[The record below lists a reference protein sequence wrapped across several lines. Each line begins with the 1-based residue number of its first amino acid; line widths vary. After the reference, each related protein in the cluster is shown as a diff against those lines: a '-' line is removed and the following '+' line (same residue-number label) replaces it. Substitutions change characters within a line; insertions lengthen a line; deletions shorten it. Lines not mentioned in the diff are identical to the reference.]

1 MTTSATIRLAA
12 VFSITLLVGTTGRAL
27 AAQPQPG
34 QWRVVTKM
42 TMSGLPAGLPGLGA
56 QENTQMQCVTPEMA
70 QDPKKWKTP
79 DGGGGVQN
87 CTYKN
92 TVNGNVIGIQATCS
106 GNPPSTVKGTLTFD
120 SPTHYRGAINSSISV
135 SGMAMQVQ
143 ITMDGR
149 RVGECPK

>member
-1 MTTSATIRLAA
+1 MTVFTFVRITAALGIATVLGATGHA
-12 VFSITLLVGTTGRAL
+12 V

-34 QWRVVTKM
+34 QWKVVTKM
-42 TMSGLPAGLPGLGA
+42 TMSGLPAGIPNLGA

-70 QDPKKWKTP
+70 QDPKKWRTP
-79 DGGGGVQN
+79 EGGGVQN

-92 TVNGNVIGIQATCS
+92 SVNGNVILIEAACS
-106 GNPPSTVKGTLTFD
+106 GNPPSTLKGSLTFD
-120 SPTHYRGAINSSISV
+120 SPTHYKGAINSSISV

-149 RVGECPK
+149 RVGDCPK